1 MITISIL
8 INGQPLYTRSA
19 FRLEGKQGE
28 VCKYKCDDGSIITH
42 NYDDGA
48 VELGHKLLNTIKEL
62 KRQKIKAQIEIL
74 KEVLEND
81 NKL

>member
-1 MITISIL
+1 MITVSIL

-28 VCKYKCDDGSIITH
+28 VCKYKCDDGSIIIH

-48 VELGHKLLNTIKEL
+48 IELGHKQLQN
-62 KRQKIKAQIEIL
+62 L
-74 KEVLEND
+74 KEFIEQVEES
-81 NKL
+81 KLNCFLIKNRKKWG

>member
-81 NKL
+81 K

>member
-62 KRQKIKAQIEIL
+62 KR
-74 KEVLEND
+74 
-81 NKL
+81 NK

>member
-48 VELGHKLLNTIKEL
+48 VELGHKLLSTIKEL
-62 KRQKIKAQIEIL
+62 KRQKLKAQIEIL

-81 NKL
+81 K

>member
-42 NYDDGA
+42 KYDDGA
-48 VELGHKLLNTIKEL
+48 V
-62 KRQKIKAQIEIL
+62 
-74 KEVLEND
+74 
-81 NKL
+81 